1 MNLNSNDLEKHTIS
15 LENYGIIDAKI
26 NYNLTV
32 ESLYNICIDN
42 KLGVLTNN
50 NVLAI
55 NTGKFTGRSP
65 KDRYIVYDKITKDK
79 VWWGNINR
87 PIDPDTFDKV
97 YTKIISHLCG
107 KELYVRDCY
116 ACASKKNRLNLR
128 TICEY
133 PWSDIFSHNMFLR
146 PEKNENFEI
155 EWTVI
160 SAPNFHANPK
170 EDGVYNENFSII
182 NFSKKLIIIGGTG
195 YTGEIKKGVFSVLN
209 FTLPGEKNVLPM
221 HCSANSGENSDT
233 SIFFGLSGTGK
244 TTLSTDSSRKLIGDD
259 EHGWDKDNNIFNF
272 EGGCYAKVLNLSH
285 EKEPEIFEAIKKGAL
300 LENVVVDK
308 NVKVDFSDKSITQNS
323 RVSYPIN
330 FIQNIKKPSVGN
342 NPKNIFFLTADA
354 FGVLPPI
361 SKLNSS
367 QSAYHFISGYTSKL
381 AGTEDGVD
389 EPVPSFSACFG
400 APFMPLHPTVYAKM
414 LINKMRESAVDVW
427 LVNTGWTGGPYG
439 VGKRMELKYTRAM
452 INAAMSGELDVLNRG
467 NYHIHSVFNLM
478 QPRVCPNVPTCV
490 LSPRETWN
498 NDEKYYKKAYM
509 LSSAFVN
516 NFNKFR
522 DQADKEI
529 ISGGPN
535 TI

>member
-1 MNLNSNDLEKHTIS
+1 MNRNSNDLEKHTIS
-15 LENYGIIDAKI
+15 LEDYGIINAKI

-32 ESLYNICIDN
+32 ESLYNICVN
-42 KLGVLTNN
+42 NNQGVLTNN

-65 KDRYIVYDKITKDK
+65 KDRYIVSDKITKEK
-79 VWWGNINR
+79 VWWGEINR
-87 PIDPDTFDKV
+87 PIDSNVFDNLF
-97 YTKIISHLCG
+97 TKIINHLSG

-116 ACASKKNRLNLR
+116 ACASQKNRLNLR

-133 PWSDIFSHNMFLR
+133 AWSDIFSHNMFLR
-146 PEKNENFEI
+146 PEKNEKFKI

-170 EDGVYNENFSII
+170 DDGIDNENFSII
-182 NFSKKLIIIGGTG
+182 NFSKKIIIIGGTG
-195 YTGEIKKGVFSVLN
+195 YTGEIKKGIFSVLN
-209 FTLPGEKNVLPM
+209 FTLPVHKNVLPM
-221 HCSANSGENSDT
+221 HCSANSGENGDT

-259 EHGWDKDNNIFNF
+259 EHGWDQDDNIFNF
-272 EGGCYAKVLNLSH
+272 EGGCYAKVLNLSK
-285 EKEPEIFEAIKKGAL
+285 EKEPEIFGAICRGAL
-300 LENVVVDK
+300 LENVILD
-308 NVKVDFSDKSITQNS
+308 NNGEVDFKNKTITQNS
-323 RVSYPIN
+323 RVSYPIY
-330 FIQNIKKPSVGN
+330 FINNIKQPSIGN

-361 SKLNSS
+361 SKLTPS

-414 LINKMRESAVDVW
+414 LIKKMKESGVDVW

-452 INAAMSGELDVLNRG
+452 INAAMSGELDKLNNG

-478 QPRVCPNVPTCV
+478 QPRVCPNVPTSV
-490 LSPRETWN
+490 LSPRQTWN
-498 NDEKYYKKAYM
+498 NDVKYYKKAYM
-509 LSSAFVN
+509 LSSAFIK
-516 NFNKFR
+516 NFEKFSDEAD
-522 DQADKEI
+522 DQI
-529 ISGGPN
+529 LSGAPN
-535 TI
+535 IK

>member
-1 MNLNSNDLEKHTIS
+1 MNRNSNDLEKHSIS
-15 LENYGIIDAKI
+15 LEEYGIKCAKI
-26 NYNLTV
+26 NYNFSV
-32 ESLYNICIDN
+32 KKLYKICLN
-42 KLGVLTNN
+42 KKLGLLTDNQ
-50 NVLAI
+50 VLAI

-65 KDRYIVYDKITKDK
+65 KDRYIVSDSITADK
-79 VWWGNINR
+79 VWWGEINR
-87 PIDPDTFDKV
+87 PIQSNIFDKI
-97 YTKIISHLCG
+97 YNKLIKHLSE
-107 KELYVRDCY
+107 KELYVRDSY

-146 PEKNENFEI
+146 PEKYEKFEI

-160 SAPNFHANPK
+160 SAPSFEANPL
-170 EDGVYNENFSII
+170 EDGIDNKNFSII
-182 NFSKKLIIIGGTG
+182 NFSKKIIIIGGTG
-195 YTGEIKKGVFSVLN
+195 YTGEIKKGIFSVLN
-209 FTLPGEKNVLPM
+209 FTLPVEKNILPM
-221 HCSANSGENSDT
+221 HCSANAGEKNDT

-259 EHGWDKDNNIFNF
+259 EHGWDGDNNIFNF
-272 EGGCYAKVLNLSH
+272 EGGCYAKVLNLS
-285 EKEPEIFEAIKKGAL
+285 EIKEPEIYSAIRPGAL
-300 LENVVVDK
+300 LENVVIDDK
-308 NVKVDFSDKSITQNS
+308 RKVDFKNKSITQNS

-330 FIQNIKKPSVGN
+330 FINNIMKPSIGN

-361 SKLNSS
+361 SKLTPS

-414 LINKMRESAVDVW
+414 LIKKMNGSAVNVW
-427 LVNTGWTGGPYG
+427 LVSTGWTGGPYG
-439 VGKRMELKYTRAM
+439 TGRRMELKYTRAM
-452 INAAMSGELDVLNRG
+452 INAAISGELDKLNKD

-478 QPRVCPNVPTCV
+478 QPRVCPNVPSDV
-490 LSPRETWN
+490 LSPRRTWN
-498 NDEKYYKKAYM
+498 NDKKYYKNAYM

-516 NFNKFR
+516 NFKQFSDRANL
-522 DQADKEI
+522 EI
-529 ISGGPN
+529 LSGAPN
-535 TI
+535 TR

>member
-1 MNLNSNDLEKHTIS
+1 MNRNSNDLDKQSIS
-15 LENYGIIDAKI
+15 LEDYGILDTKI
-26 NYNLTV
+26 NYNFSV
-32 ESLYNICIDN
+32 EKLYKICVEN
-42 KLGVLTNN
+42 KSGVLTDN

-65 KDRYIVYDKITKDK
+65 KDRYIVFDDITMDK
-79 VWWGNINR
+79 VWWGDINR
-87 PIDPDTFDKV
+87 PIKPNIFENLYNKLIT
-97 YTKIISHLCG
+97 HLSG

-116 ACASKKNRLNLR
+116 ACASEKNRLNLR

-133 PWSDIFSHNMFLR
+133 AWSDIFSHNMFLR
-146 PEKNENFEI
+146 PSKEEKFDI

-160 SAPNFHANPK
+160 SAPNFQANPV
-170 EDGVYNENFSII
+170 EDGIDNNNFSII
-182 NFSKKLIIIGGTG
+182 NFSKKIIIIGGTG
-195 YTGEIKKGVFSVLN
+195 YTGEIKKGIFSVLN
-209 FTLPGEKNVLPM
+209 FSLPVEKNVLPM
-221 HCSANSGENSDT
+221 HCSANSGEQNDT

-259 EHGWDKDNNIFNF
+259 EHGWDNDDNIFNF

-285 EKEPEIFEAIKKGAL
+285 EKEPEIYGAIKEGAL
-300 LENVVVDK
+300 LENVIIDE
-308 NVKVDFSDKSITQNS
+308 NGAVDFDNKTITQNS

-330 FIQNIKKPSVGN
+330 FIKNIKNPSIGN

-361 SKLNSS
+361 SKLNPS

-414 LINKMRESAVDVW
+414 LIKKMSESGVSVW

-439 VGKRMELKYTRAM
+439 IGKRMELKYTRAM
-452 INAAMSGELDVLNRG
+452 INAAMSGELDKLNAD

-478 QPRVCPNVPTCV
+478 QPRICPNVPTSV
-490 LSPRETWN
+490 LSPRQTWN

-509 LSSAFVN
+509 LSQAFVN
-516 NFNKFR
+516 NFEKFS
-522 DQADKEI
+522 DKADNEI
-529 ISGGPN
+529 LSGAPN
-535 TI
+535 IK